1 MTLAQILTAIGD
13 IIEAAFVGDPTA
25 TTPVP
30 SWISTVVST
39 ITSNPLILIA
49 VILPFVG
56 LGIGL
61 LRRLFSTK
69 A

>member
-1 MTLAQILTAIGD
+1 MSTIIGYITDLINAI
-13 IIEAAFVGDPTA
+13 FVGDPTA
-25 TTPVP
+25 STPVP
-30 SWISTVVST
+30 SWISTIIST

-49 VILPFVG
+49 VLVPFVG

-61 LRRLFSTK
+61 LRRLIGTR